1 MKTAKGFTLIELL
14 VVISIISLLISI
26 LLPALASARKSARG
40 IVCANQL
47 KQLSTLGMMYANDND
62 DFLPFFKQGNGSSTY
77 WYENEHAAWVF
88 FYLNEN
94 SPAKEK
100 LIQCPEDGR
109 ESTNHNSHSYI
120 WNYHIAVKGSAADG
134 FSLRIFDG
142 ANLVMLADYNENPT
156 DNSVNADLG
165 PSGFATSNVLTRVGA
180 PHNNS
185 TNVLFGAGHVKAMPL
200 EEVNNAKL
208 LKLDSY

>member
-1 MKTAKGFTLIELL
+1 MKTKNSFTLIELL
-14 VVISIISLLISI
+14 VVISIISILISI

-47 KQLSTLGMMYANDND
+47 KQLSTLGMMYTNDND
-62 DFLPFFKQGNGSSTY
+62 DFLPFFRQGNGSSTY
-77 WYENEHAAWVF
+77 WFENEKESWVF
-88 FYLNEN
+88 YYLNEN
-94 SPAKEK
+94 NSAKEK
-100 LIQCPEDGR
+100 LILCPDDGR
-109 ESTNHNSHSYI
+109 ASLDHNSHSYI
-120 WNYHIAVKGSAADG
+120 WNYHIAVNGSGADG

-142 ANLVMLADYNENPT
+142 ANLIMLADYNENPT
-156 DNSVNADLG
+156 DNSVNANLG
-165 PSGFATSNVLTRVGA
+165 PSGFASSNVLTRVGD

-200 EEVNNAKL
+200 EEVANTKL